1 MSQVSSPNPG
11 SVNLMNALEE
21 ILKHESNPEIA
32 NALDVLK
39 KKSEEVTHP
48 EQIGIDV
55 VIMQMVKSYLAGVLF
70 TVNPATKMAGG
81 GTGII

>member
-1 MSQVSSPNPG
+1 MPLN
-11 SVNLMNALEE
+11 
-21 ILKHESNPEIA
+21 
-32 NALDVLK
+32 VLK

-70 TVNPATKMAGG
+70 TVNPATKNGRG